1 MIRALICSHLS
12 MCDVCSL
19 IRTSNFLS
27 ERIKNDNLIW
37 RRFVREDK
45 FAANDWLSSDAGW
58 LASQIGRKGRRMRT
72 DSDSWF
78 DKMNSSMEDPL
89 DNLLKGNFLFYKIF
103 EVIYLFCFSF

>member
-1 MIRALICSHLS
+1 

-103 EVIYLFCFSF
+103 EVILL